1 MFNEMITYT
10 KSHTT
15 GYDEVQLKSVIV
27 PLMPSFCAI
36 KQYLYSFQRLFSIHF
51 RRTEVAQLLLICD
64 HVIPSRKI
72 LIVEDN
78 EDCRELQALVIRRL
92 GYIVLEAD
100 NGVTAIEEALAGH
113 PDLILMDLSMPK
125 MNGEDAIVE
134 LKNQPSTRDI
144 PVIICT
150 AYDPGQR
157 VDRALSAGAVEVL
170 HKPFKFSEL
179 ENLLRKHML
188 TDEKFVVEDGHPNL
202 PANRTETSQFP
213 FQAR

>member
-1 MFNEMITYT
+1 M
-10 KSHTT
+10 
-15 GYDEVQLKSVIV
+15 
-27 PLMPSFCAI
+27 
-36 KQYLYSFQRLFSIHF
+36 
-51 RRTEVAQLLLICD
+51 AQLLLISCR
-64 HVIPSRKI
+64 VNTGKKI

-92 GYIVLEAD
+92 GYVVIEAD
-100 NGVTAIEEALAGH
+100 NGAAAIAEALAGH

-125 MNGEDAIVE
+125 MNGEDAIVQ

-157 VDRALSAGAVEVL
+157 VDRALGAGAVEVL

-179 ENLLRKHML
+179 ENLLRKHMPS
-188 TDEKFVVEDGHPNL
+188 DQKFGIEGEHQNL
-202 PANRTETSQFP
+202 PANRAETSEFP

>member
-1 MFNEMITYT
+1 MIAYT
-10 KSHTT
+10 KSHTA
-15 GYDEVQLKSVIV
+15 GCDSVRLKSLIV
-27 PLMPSFCAI
+27 PLMPPFCAFNNI
-36 KQYLYSFQRLFSIHF
+36 FTSPSALLAPLSVRLGWHNCCLFPINVN
-51 RRTEVAQLLLICD
+51 TGK
-64 HVIPSRKI
+64 KI

-92 GYIVLEAD
+92 GYVVIEAD
-100 NGVTAIEEALAGH
+100 NGAAAIEEALAGH

-125 MNGEDAIVE
+125 MNGEDAIVQ

-157 VDRALSAGAVEVL
+157 VDRALGAGAVEVL

-179 ENLLRKHML
+179 ENLLRKHVSS
-188 TDEKFVVEDGHPNL
+188 DQKFGIEGGHQNSPS
-202 PANRTETSQFP
+202 NRPETSQFP

>member
-1 MFNEMITYT
+1 M
-10 KSHTT
+10 
-15 GYDEVQLKSVIV
+15 
-27 PLMPSFCAI
+27 
-36 KQYLYSFQRLFSIHF
+36 
-51 RRTEVAQLLLICD
+51 AQLLLICD
-64 HVIPSRKI
+64 QVITSRKI

-92 GYIVLEAD
+92 GYVVIEAD

-134 LKNQPSTRDI
+134 LKNQPSTKDI

-179 ENLLRKHML
+179 ENLLRKHMP
-188 TDEKFVVEDGHPNL
+188 TDEKFGVEDGHPNL
-202 PANRTETSQFP
+202 PANRAETSEFP

>member
-1 MFNEMITYT
+1 M
-10 KSHTT
+10 
-15 GYDEVQLKSVIV
+15 
-27 PLMPSFCAI
+27 
-36 KQYLYSFQRLFSIHF
+36 
-51 RRTEVAQLLLICD
+51 AQLLLIA
-64 HVIPSRKI
+64 SRVNTGKKI

-92 GYIVLEAD
+92 GYVVIEAD
-100 NGVTAIEEALAGH
+100 NGATAIAEALAGH

-125 MNGEDAIVE
+125 MNGEDAIVQ

-157 VDRALSAGAVEVL
+157 VDRALGAGAVEVL

-179 ENLLRKHML
+179 ENLLRKHMPS
-188 TDEKFVVEDGHPNL
+188 DQKFGIESEHQNL
-202 PANRTETSQFP
+202 PANRAETSEFP